1 MTLQQQS
8 EYRSIIAYLTVST
21 SELSDHSL
29 IRFLE
34 IASDKEL
41 VDALTEE
48 IRDRQNRLQDALI
61 GHEDDIPRQE
71 IPWLKTDD
79 LFESLNN
86 ILRP

>member
-1 MTLQQQS
+1 MTLQQQK
-8 EYRSIIAYLTVST
+8 EYRSIMAYLTISA

-34 IASDKEL
+34 ITTDKEL

-61 GHEDDIPRQE
+61 GYENDIPRKE